1 MIDRL
6 LYTSDAQRARD
17 EVERSGGQV
26 RQVFT
31 PRVFVAAVPDDVA
44 LSLSSAE
51 PPDDLDDMS
60 RMMAEAWNART
71 SKPKSAETPIP
82 WDTPGFKPPR

>member
-1 MIDRL
+1 MNEQL
-6 LYTSDAQRARD
+6 LYTNDAQKARD

-31 PRVFVAAVPDDVA
+31 PRVFVAAVPEDTE
-44 LSLSSAE
+44 LSHSTSA
-51 PPDDLDDMS
+51 PPLDLDAVS
-60 RMMAEAWNART
+60 RMMAEAWASRA
-71 SKPKSAETPIP
+71 SKPKSEKAPIP